1 MNELPDASVYRLR
14 MKFGIGLLD
23 HFVEMRPLY
32 ALRIR
37 LKQLKNLEVYFSGYS
52 VRVDGHWAKLGSSNY
67 KTKAA
72 APSGAAAPNTL
83 QKKLS

>member
-23 HFVEMRPLY
+23 HFVELRPLY

-37 LKQLKNLEVYFSGYS
+37 LKQLKNLEVYFSGYG
-52 VRVDGHWAKLGSSNY
+52 VRVDGHWAKLGSMNL
-67 KTKAA
+67 
-72 APSGAAAPNTL
+72 TL
-83 QKKLS
+83 LEFKNRTSTVRLSI